1 MDSELFR
8 VLFTMQKLNILIFGL
23 NRLGMKNFVGFL
35 NKGQGAYR
43 YVEVQHALVIMAL
56 KRSIEG
62 YRSLLPLKFSGV
74 KCIHI

>member
-1 MDSELFR
+1 MKRS

-62 YRSLLPLKFSGV
+62 YRSLLPLLPVNQKEN
-74 KCIHI
+74 I

>member
-1 MDSELFR
+1 MKRS
-8 VLFTMQKLNILIFGL
+8 VLFALQKVNILIYGL
-23 NRLGMKNFVGFL
+23 NRLGMKNFVEFL